1 MLLIW
6 HIFLYINLVFGVK
19 AVEENKITVTLSGRK
34 PFVILNSDG
43 APKGLDVLIIENFAK
58 KLNLQIDYSVVN
70 RSQNNISVDRDY
82 SNVFPDQTSIR

>member
-1 MLLIW
+1 M
-6 HIFLYINLVFGVK
+6 VFGVK